1 MRRVALA
8 LVLVV
13 AALAAAR
20 WLYDSGWLRPNQWI
34 AERYAVHGIDV
45 SHHQGV
51 IDWSAVAAD
60 GVEFA
65 YIKATEGADWHDP
78 RFATNWRGAT
88 DAGIRRGAYHFF
100 TFCTP
105 GAPQAEHFLSALE
118 TAHGEL
124 PPAADV
130 EFTGNCT
137 RWDSLETIRA
147 ELAIFLERIEAGTG
161 RRPILYLPRA
171 AHDQIVGGYFP
182 DHELWVRSVLLAPSR
197 RRYGDWLFWQFS
209 QDGRVAGI
217 QRPVDRNVFRES
229 AAEFERRFPRVVEPV
244 P

>member
-1 MRRVALA
+1 MRRVVLA
-8 LVLVV
+8 LVLLVV
-13 AALAAAR
+13 TLAAAR

-51 IDWSAVAAD
+51 IDWSAVAAE

-78 RFATNWRGAT
+78 RFEKNWRGAT
-88 DAGIRRGAYHFF
+88 DAGVRRGAYHFF

-105 GAPQAEHFLSALE
+105 GAPQAEHFLAALE
-118 TAHGEL
+118 TARGEL

-137 RWDSLETIRA
+137 RWDSLDTIRA
-147 ELAIFLERIEAGTG
+147 ELAIFLERVEAGTG
-161 RRPILYLPRA
+161 RRPIVYLPRA

-182 DHELWVRSVLLAPSR
+182 EHELWVRSVFLAPSR

-217 QRPVDRNVFRES
+217 RRPVDRNVFRGS
-229 AAEFERRFPRVVEPV
+229 ADEFARRFPRVAAPA